1 MRAVTAQD
9 QACSCLINSVPSH
22 LDEQITSFYNLRGDC
37 PVLQLTIPDEIAQA
51 HLKFVAAEPDE
62 AYHCSVPFLAF
73 RRGCLADFTKSLH
86 KFAVNDRKLRT
97 EVTAQYKSDLRETW
111 VLETDEISR
120 FRKAR
125 NYLSRLAE
133 LDFARWLEGQ
143 RWRISNLEMYGGPF
157 DVEGLGK
164 DGIPASF
171 EIKFLAQREVLFELT
186 RASFTNPTAGGLG
199 VYSPVGYLIFRLYE
213 AARKL
218 QETDAKRIAVAIV
231 SDYDISYK
239 IPLSEEWIDW
249 ANPGFLKRDSE
260 IQVFLSD
267 QYAKNRNLDADL
279 RSYISALNEIWVL
292 RYKETFELQLEHRI
306 RVS

>member
-1 MRAVTAQD
+1 
-9 QACSCLINSVPSH
+9 
-22 LDEQITSFYNLRGDC
+22 
-37 PVLQLTIPDEIAQA
+37 
-51 HLKFVAAEPDE
+51 
-62 AYHCSVPFLAF
+62 
-73 RRGCLADFTKSLH
+73 
-86 KFAVNDRKLRT
+86 
-97 EVTAQYKSDLRETW
+97 
-111 VLETDEISR
+111 
-120 FRKAR
+120 
-125 NYLSRLAE
+125 
-133 LDFARWLEGQ
+133 
-143 RWRISNLEMYGGPF
+143 MYGGPF

-164 DGIPASF
+164 DDIAASF

-199 VYSPVGYLIFRLYE
+199 VYSPVDYLIFRLYE

-239 IPLSEEWIDW
+239 IPLSEGWIDW

-292 RYKETFELQLEHRI
+292 RYKDTFELQLEHRI